1 VLVVIELVC
10 AVAIILVGY
19 SVTSVAGV
27 AEIFSFDFVVLL
39 IHVIGLLIAAVLV
52 LFAVINP
59 ADVVI
64 SVVVLLVFDV
74 LIGLL
79 IVGLRQ
85 LGAVLRMRRFQL

>member
-1 VLVVIELVC
+1 VLVVIEVVC
-10 AVAIILVGY
+10 AVAIIHVEY
-19 SVTSVAGV
+19 SVTSVEVV
-27 AEIFSFDFVVLL
+27 AEIFSFDFVILL
-39 IHVIGLLIAAVLV
+39 IHVIGLLIVAVLV

-64 SVVVLLVFDV
+64 ALIVLLVFGV
-74 LIGLL
+74 VIVLL